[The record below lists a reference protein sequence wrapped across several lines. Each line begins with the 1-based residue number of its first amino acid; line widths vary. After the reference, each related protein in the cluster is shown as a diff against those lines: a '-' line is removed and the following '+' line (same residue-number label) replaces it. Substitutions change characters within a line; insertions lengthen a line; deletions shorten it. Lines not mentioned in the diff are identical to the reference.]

1 MKQLEKINDT
11 TVREFEE
18 IIIPEQIIPEE
29 RRVEEIFYTLKD
41 LDEEIAAIDIQIAQH
56 AAEEAEEKKIKE
68 EYIVRKDNRMAK
80 RDELLALGIIPEVDK
95 VVEQI
100 IPEER
105 RIEEIFYTLKDLD
118 EEIAAIDI
126 QIAQHAAE

>member
-29 RRVEEIFYTLKD
+29 RRIEEIFYTLKD

-68 EYIVRKDNRMAK
+68 EYIVRKDNRMVK
-80 RDELLALGIIPEVDK
+80 RDEFLALGIIPEVDK
-95 VVEQI
+95 VVEEI
-100 IPEER
+100 IE
-105 RIEEIFYTLKDLD
+105 
-118 EEIAAIDI
+118 
-126 QIAQHAAE
+126 